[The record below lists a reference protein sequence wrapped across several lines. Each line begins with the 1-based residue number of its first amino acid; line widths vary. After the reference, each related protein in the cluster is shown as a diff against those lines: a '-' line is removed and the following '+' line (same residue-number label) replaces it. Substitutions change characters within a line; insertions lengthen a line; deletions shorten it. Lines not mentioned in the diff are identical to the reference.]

1 LIKRNVVSGE
11 RSSVDAPF
19 INTGSLATSGL
30 DVSVNWTKD
39 IGMGS
44 FFINSLVTFLS
55 KYDIADAPGTP
66 INHVKGT
73 FDQGG
78 QFEYKLTN
86 TFGYNFGGGK
96 ANIGLQWRYLPS
108 IRDES
113 ASRNP
118 ATTVYPVGSY
128 QSFNVFAGYVINDKV
143 NLRMGIDN
151 LTDVQPNIVGA
162 RLGDNNAEVTRA
174 DYYDILG
181 RRMYVGVKMSF

>member
-1 LIKRNVVSGE
+1 
-11 RSSVDAPF
+11 
-19 INTGSLATSGL
+19 
-30 DVSVNWTKD
+30 VSVNWTKD
-39 IGMGS
+39 IGKGS
-44 FFINSLVTFLS
+44 FFINSLVTFLD

-66 INHVKGT
+66 INHVKDT

-78 QFEYKLTN
+78 QFKYKLTN

-96 ANIGLQWRYLPS
+96 ANVGLQWRYLPS
-108 IRDES
+108 IQDES

-118 ATTVYPVGSY
+118 ATTVYPVSSY
-128 QSFNVFAGYVINDKV
+128 QSFNVFAGYTINDKI

-181 RRMYVGVKMSF
+181 RRMYVGIKMSF